1 MALMGSWNGFEFE
14 VSPTAVRGFTGLTIK
29 GGSETEDK
37 VSDKQKYVQRTNSA
51 ITEIALSVYLNA
63 YMGCNVRDEA
73 TSFISAAMEGA
84 SNYFYVGGKK
94 LVTYKLMLTNAEITE
109 TEIAPNGTWIACKI
123 GLTMKQCE
131 KYGSAS
137 SGSSGSSSSGS
148 STKQPAKQTVKKEG
162 FITKAVNAIKNTVT
176 GVVEGAKTL
185 VKNVV
190 SKITGK
196 TTSTTVSSTTKKA
209 SSFISSAVAAVK
221 KVVNAGKAATK
232 TTKKTTTVKKSV
244 TKGGG
249 GGKSRITMTTMK

>member
-51 ITEIALSVYLNA
+51 ITEITLSVYLNA

-73 TSFISAAMEGA
+73 GSFISAAMEGA
-84 SNYFYVGGKK
+84 QNYFYVGGKK
-94 LVTYKLMLTNAEITE
+94 LVTYKLMLTNAEVTE
-109 TEIAPNGTWIACKI
+109 TEIAPDGTWIACKI

-137 SGSSGSSSSGS
+137 SGSGNSSGFAGSS
-148 STKQPAKQTVKKEG
+148 KQPAKQTVKTDG
-162 FITKAVNAIKNTVT
+162 ILTKIVNAAKNAVT
-176 GVVEGAKTL
+176 GAIEGAKAL
-185 VKNVV
+185 ASNIV

-196 TTSTTVSSTTKKA
+196 TASTTVSSAAKKA

-221 KVVNAGKAATK
+221 KVVDAGKTTTQ
-232 TTKKTTTVKKSV
+232 TTKKTTTV
-244 TKGGG
+244 TKPATKVGG
-249 GGKSRITMTTMK
+249 GGKSQIVMTMMK